1 MLSQTLL
8 PDAKPPMKQDPAK
21 FMLQRAKSAL
31 PEERRQ
37 RIPESLDKAAEKAL
51 QMGYGMTSGI
61 LYSLLGRREPSA
73 VLDGTLLGVGVW
85 AAGYLGWLPAA
96 DLMPPITEQ
105 EPEQVAVPLVQ
116 HLVFGV
122 AVVAAYQGIRALTD

>member
-8 PDAKPPMKQDPAK
+8 PDAKPPVKQDPAK
-21 FMLQRAKSAL
+21 FILQKAKRVL
-31 PEERRQ
+31 PAERRE
-37 RIPESLDKAAEKAL
+37 RIPEAIDNAAEKAL
-51 QMGYGMTSGI
+51 QMGYGMTSGV
-61 LYSLLGRREPSA
+61 LYGLLGRRQPSA
-73 VLDGTLLGVGVW
+73 FLDGALLGVGVW

-105 EPEQVAVPLVQ
+105 EPEQIAVPVVQ
-116 HLVFGV
+116 HVVFGV